1 VLTGRPLVGAA
12 VAVGPRRRDG
22 GAAAAAAA
30 DDDDAPALAGHNE
43 VLAWRH
49 FLPFSMAFDGSL
61 CSVHD

>member
-1 VLTGRPLVGAA
+1 MLTGRPLVGAA

-22 GAAAAAAA
+22 GAAV